1 MTVCPCSKA
10 ISREGAHSQRA
21 DVRMAV
27 RMRGFCWI
35 EDFIEIAEASG
46 SSPVYSLLKR
56 EDEKFVTEDAFRGR
70 PLLRTWCAMSPAAL
84 PIIRM

>member
-27 RMRGFCWI
+27 RMQRFCWI

-46 SSPVYSLLKR
+46 LVARL
-56 EDEKFVTEDAFRGR
+56 FVAQARR
-70 PLLRTWCAMSPAAL
+70 
-84 PIIRM
+84 